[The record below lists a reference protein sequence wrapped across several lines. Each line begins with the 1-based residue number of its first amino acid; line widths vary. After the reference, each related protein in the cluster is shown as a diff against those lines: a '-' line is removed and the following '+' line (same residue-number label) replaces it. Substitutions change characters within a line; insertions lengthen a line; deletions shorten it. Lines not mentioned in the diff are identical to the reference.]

1 MLNSVVNGVK
11 GFFSGLGKLLHK
23 ALTSAFVDGL
33 TDEVIKAAYEYA
45 KVAATKL
52 ADNAEKRE
60 FVVKLLMSKFGLS
73 ENIARLGVE
82 LGYRLFKEEL
92 KKDRF

>member
-1 MLNSVVNGVK
+1 MGIVNSVK

-33 TDEVIKAAYEYA
+33 TDEVIHAAYEYA
-45 KVAATKL
+45 KVAANKL
-52 ADNAEKRE
+52 VDNTEKRE
-60 FVVKLLMSKFGLS
+60 FVVKLLVAKFGVG
-73 ENIARLGVE
+73 ENIARIAVE
-82 LGYRLFKEEL
+82 LGVRLMKEEL